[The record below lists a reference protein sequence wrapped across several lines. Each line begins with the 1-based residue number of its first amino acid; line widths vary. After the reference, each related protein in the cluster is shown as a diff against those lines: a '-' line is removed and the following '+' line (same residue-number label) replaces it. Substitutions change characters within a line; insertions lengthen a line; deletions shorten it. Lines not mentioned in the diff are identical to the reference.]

1 MEDNNIKWNYCD
13 AMESIKVDVEE
24 KEKAISLYNAD
35 TSSAKISSVKRG
47 MPKIAVA
54 ALAFV
59 CVLALSGGV
68 VWAMNSAAIK
78 EFFFPN
84 SEEEFKQVY
93 TEVGKEYDIGS
104 YKIIYEGSAYEE
116 AVEQGYLSFSVW
128 DKEGNP
134 NPVTLAELLADQDQN
149 LTYIWLPNGLLTNH
163 FIHPYELKI
172 GSDKWYF
179 VSTYNNGLGLFTE
192 DNNLYMTFSRLDTD
206 ENGENYYEGK
216 NFQFMILNKDQWKT
230 FNDDIKGLNQSEL
243 CPFSY
248 DKETDRVIPNYDTNA
263 LLPEVVEIINR
274 YDPCDVES
282 LTYSPQ
288 VIQIGNVK
296 LTVGRANMLID
307 YNVDDCDLGDF
318 IVRRTDGTE
327 LKLSRKETTFKK
339 GNGENGHSVTWF
351 TDNPQNY
358 NTGFGST
365 DDKTGNA
372 KWGFNYGFILGA
384 DEKVTIET
392 NGQIYE

>member
-13 AMESIKVDVEE
+13 AMESIKGDVEE

-78 EFFFPN
+78 EFFSN

-134 NPVTLAELLADQDQN
+134 VTLAELFADQN
-149 LTYIWLPNGLLTNH
+149 LTYKWLPNSLLTDR
-163 FIHPYELKI
+163 FIHPWELKI

-179 VSTYNNGLGLFTE
+179 VSTYNNGLSLFTE

-248 DKETDRVIPNYDTNA
+248 DKETDRVISNYDTNA

-307 YNVDDCDLGDF
+307 YNVDDSDLGDF
-318 IVRRTDGTE
+318 IVRRADGTE

-339 GNGENGHSVTWF
+339 GNGENGHSVTWY

>member
-13 AMESIKVDVEE
+13 AMESIKGDAAG
-24 KEKAISLYNAD
+24 KEKAISLYDAD
-35 TSSAKISSVKRG
+35 PSSAKISSVKRG

-59 CVLALSGGV
+59 CVLVLSGGV

-104 YKIIYEGSAYEE
+104 YKIIYEGSAYEK

-134 NPVTLAELLADQDQN
+134 VTLAELFADQN
-149 LTYIWLPNGLLTNH
+149 LTYKWLPNSLLTH
-163 FIHPYELKI
+163 RFIHPYELKT

-179 VSTYNNGLGLFTE
+179 VSTYNNGLSLFTE
-192 DNNLYMTFSRLDTD
+192 DNNLYMIFSRLDSD

-216 NFQFMILNKDQWKT
+216 DFQFMILNKDQWKN
-230 FNDDIKGLNQSEL
+230 FNDDIKALKESEL
-243 CPFSY
+243 CPISY
-248 DKETDRVIPNYDTNA
+248 DKETDRIVSDYDTNA
-263 LLPEVVEIINR
+263 LLPEVVEIINK
-274 YDPCDVES
+274 YEPCDVES

-288 VIQIGNVK
+288 VIRIGNVK

-318 IVRRTDGTE
+318 IVRRADGTE
-327 LKLSRKETTFKK
+327 LKLSRNETTFIK
-339 GNGENGHSVTWF
+339 GNGESGYTVTWYA
-351 TDNPQNY
+351 DNPQNY
-358 NTGFGST
+358 NSGFGST
-365 DDKTGNA
+365 DDKSQNA

-392 NGQIYE
+392 NGQTYE

>member
-1 MEDNNIKWNYCD
+1 
-13 AMESIKVDVEE
+13 
-24 KEKAISLYNAD
+24 
-35 TSSAKISSVKRG
+35 
-47 MPKIAVA
+47 
-54 ALAFV
+54 
-59 CVLALSGGV
+59 
-68 VWAMNSAAIK
+68 
-78 EFFFPN
+78 FFPN

-104 YKIIYEGSAYEE
+104 YKIIYEGSEYEE
-116 AVEQGYLSFSVW
+116 SVEQGYLSFSVW

-134 NPVTLAELLADQDQN
+134 VTLAELFADQN
-149 LTYIWLPNGLLTNH
+149 LTYKWLPNGLLTDQ

-243 CPFSY
+243 CPMSY
-248 DKETDRVIPNYDTNA
+248 DKETDRVISNYDTNA

-318 IVRRTDGTE
+318 IVRRADGTE

-339 GNGENGHSVTWF
+339 GNGENGHSVTWY

-365 DDKTGNA
+365 DDKTGNS

>member
-1 MEDNNIKWNYCD
+1 MEDNNIKRNYCD
-13 AMESIKVDVEE
+13 AMESIKGDAEE
-24 KEKAISLYNAD
+24 KGKAISLYNAD
-35 TSSAKISSVKRG
+35 TSTAKISSVKRG

-78 EFFFPN
+78 NFFFPN

-104 YKIIYEGSAYEE
+104 YRIIYEGSAYEE

-128 DKEGNP
+128 DKEE
-134 NPVTLAELLADQDQN
+134 NPVTLAELFADQN
-149 LTYIWLPNGLLTNH
+149 LKNKWLPNSLLTDH
-163 FIHPYELKI
+163 FIHSYELKI

-179 VSTYNNGLGLFTE
+179 VSTYNNRLGLFTE

-216 NFQFMILNKDQWKT
+216 NFQFMILNKDQWKN

-248 DKETDRVIPNYDTNA
+248 DKETDKVVPNYDTNA

-288 VIQIGNVK
+288 VIQIGKAK

-318 IVRRTDGTE
+318 IVRRADGTE

-358 NTGFGST
+358 NTGFGRT

-372 KWGFNYGFILGA
+372 KWGFNYCFILGA

>member
-13 AMESIKVDVEE
+13 AMESIKGDVEE

-54 ALAFV
+54 VLAFV

-78 EFFFPN
+78 EFFFPK

-116 AVEQGYLSFSVW
+116 AIEQGYLSFSVW

-134 NPVTLAELLADQDQN
+134 VTLAELFADQN
-149 LTYIWLPNGLLTNH
+149 LTYKWLPNSLLTDR
-163 FIHPYELKI
+163 FIHPWELKI

-179 VSTYNNGLGLFTE
+179 VSTYNNGLSLFTE

-248 DKETDRVIPNYDTNA
+248 DKETDRVISNYDTNA

-307 YNVDDCDLGDF
+307 YNVDDSDLGDF
-318 IVRRTDGTE
+318 IVRRADGTE

-339 GNGENGHSVTWF
+339 GNGENGHSVTWY

-365 DDKTGNA
+365 DGKTGNA

>member
-1 MEDNNIKWNYCD
+1 MEDNNIKWDYCD
-13 AMESIKVDVEE
+13 AMESIKGDAEE
-24 KEKAISLYNAD
+24 KGKAISLYNAD
-35 TSSAKISSVKRG
+35 TSTAKISSVKRG
-47 MPKIAVA
+47 MPKLAVA

-78 EFFFPN
+78 NFFFPN

-134 NPVTLAELLADQDQN
+134 AIFEEPFADPSFFSPK
-149 LTYIWLPNGLLTNH
+149 WLPNGLLTDH
-163 FIHPYELKI
+163 FIHSYELKI

-216 NFQFMILNKDQWKT
+216 NFQFMILNKDQWKN
-230 FNDDIKGLNQSEL
+230 FNDDIKGLNPSEL
-243 CPFSY
+243 CPISY
-248 DKETDRVIPNYDTNA
+248 DKETGRVISNYDTNA

-288 VIQIGNVK
+288 VIQIGKAK

-318 IVRRTDGTE
+318 IVRRADGTE
-327 LKLSRKETTFKK
+327 LKLSRNEWTFIK
-339 GNGENGHSVTWF
+339 GNGENGHSVTWH

-384 DEKVTIET
+384 DEKISIEAD
-392 NGQIYE
+392 GHIYE

>member
-13 AMESIKVDVEE
+13 AMESIKGDEEE

-134 NPVTLAELLADQDQN
+134 VTLAELFADQN
-149 LTYIWLPNGLLTNH
+149 LTYKWLPNGLLTDR
-163 FIHPYELKI
+163 FIHPWELKI

-179 VSTYNNGLGLFTE
+179 VSTYNNGLSLFTE

-248 DKETDRVIPNYDTNA
+248 DKETDRVISNYDTNA

-307 YNVDDCDLGDF
+307 YNVDDSDLGDF
-318 IVRRTDGTE
+318 IVRRADGTE

-339 GNGENGHSVTWF
+339 GNGENGHSVTWY

-358 NTGFGST
+358 NTGFGSI
-365 DDKTGNA
+365 DDKTGNT

>member
-1 MEDNNIKWNYCD
+1 MEDNNIKWDYCD
-13 AMESIKVDVEE
+13 AMESIKGDAAE
-24 KEKAISLYNAD
+24 KEKAISLYDAD

-78 EFFFPN
+78 EFFSN

-134 NPVTLAELLADQDQN
+134 VTLAELFADQN
-149 LTYIWLPNGLLTNH
+149 LTYKWLPNSLLTDR
-163 FIHPYELKI
+163 FIHPWELKI

-179 VSTYNNGLGLFTE
+179 VSTYNNGLSLFTE

-248 DKETDRVIPNYDTNA
+248 DKETDRVISNYDTNA

-307 YNVDDCDLGDF
+307 YNVDDSDLGDF
-318 IVRRTDGTE
+318 IVRRADGTE

-339 GNGENGHSVTWF
+339 GNGENGHSVTWY

>member
-1 MEDNNIKWNYCD
+1 MEDNNIKWNYSD
-13 AMESIKVDVEE
+13 AMKSIKGDAEE
-24 KEKAISLYNAD
+24 KGKVISLYNAD
-35 TSSAKISSVKRG
+35 TSTAKISSVKRG

-68 VWAMNSAAIK
+68 VWAMNSAAVK

-84 SEEEFKQVY
+84 SEEEFKQAY

-134 NPVTLAELLADQDQN
+134 VTLAELFADQN
-149 LTYIWLPNGLLTNH
+149 LTYKWLPNSLLTDR
-163 FIHPYELKI
+163 FIHPWELKI

-179 VSTYNNGLGLFTE
+179 VSTYNNGLSLFTE

-248 DKETDRVIPNYDTNA
+248 DKETDRVISNYDTNA

-307 YNVDDCDLGDF
+307 YNVDDSDLGDF
-318 IVRRTDGTE
+318 IVRRADGTE

>member
-13 AMESIKVDVEE
+13 VMDGIKGDAEE
-24 KEKAISLYNAD
+24 KENAISLYNAD
-35 TSSAKISSVKRG
+35 TASAKISSVKRG

-59 CVLALSGGV
+59 CVLVLSGGV

-78 EFFFPN
+78 DFFFPN

-116 AVEQGYLSFSVW
+116 SVEQGYLSLSVW

-134 NPVTLAELLADQDQN
+134 VSLEELFAD
-149 LTYIWLPNGLLTNH
+149 LSLSSYKWLPNGLLTDH
-163 FIHPYELKI
+163 FIHSYELKI

-179 VSTYNNGLGLFTE
+179 VSTYNNGLSLFTE

-243 CPFSY
+243 CPMSY
-248 DKETDRVIPNYDTNA
+248 DKETDRVISNYDTNA

-318 IVRRTDGTE
+318 IVRRADGTE

-339 GNGENGHSVTWF
+339 GNGENGHSVTWY

-365 DDKTGNA
+365 DDKTGNS